1 MSSQSASANSQMD
14 GAFRRFRFM
23 AFWAGVMSLL
33 LWFVDLPVKWWVH
46 NDSLHSHLVW
56 IPIVHGFTYPIY
68 VLATFHYCL
77 KSRKSF
83 SATIFFLLAGTL
95 PIASFV
101 AENRAAK
108 EYRARHEQKTA

>member
-1 MSSQSASANSQMD
+1 MSTTTALD

-23 AFWAGVMSLL
+23 ALWAGVMSLL
-33 LWFVDLPVKWWVH
+33 LWFVDLPIKWWVH
-46 NDSLHSHLVW
+46 NDALHSKVVW

-68 VLATFHYCL
+68 VLAAFHYCL
-77 KSRKSF
+77 KARKSF
-83 SATIFFLLAGTL
+83 PTTIFFLLAGTL

-108 EYRARHEQKTA
+108 EYRARREHTSS